1 MRTARFF
8 VSEEWI
14 ARSAEAFTIP
24 AGPIHKQ
31 IVSVLRMKVGD
42 PISLMPNDGTE
53 IDGHITEINRSAIM
67 GVIAGSKVVKPLRP
81 DITVC
86 AAMTKRDTFEWM
98 LQKCTELGANAFIP
112 MITDRVIKRPKETPK
127 RWQDIVREAS
137 EQSGRVT
144 LPVIHEVMTLAGAVG
159 KMHDRVKIAMHE
171 ADGAVKLPKIREMDH
186 VAIFVGPEG
195 GFSEPEITLLQGDGA
210 SVVRLGD
217 LVMRAETAAVAGV
230 ALVRL
235 S

>member
-8 VSEEWI
+8 VPEEWI

-31 IVSVLRMKVGD
+31 IISVLRMKVGD

-53 IDGHITEINRSAIM
+53 INGHITEINRSAIM
-67 GVIAGSKVVKPLRP
+67 GVIAGSSVGKPPRP
-81 DITVC
+81 DIIVC

-98 LQKCTELGANAFIP
+98 LQKCTELGANGFIP
-112 MITDRVIKRPKETPK
+112 MLTDRVVKRPKEMPK

-171 ADGAVKLPKIREMDH
+171 AHGDGKFPKIREMDH
-186 VAIFVGPEG
+186 VAIFIGPEG
-195 GFSEPEITLLQGDGA
+195 GFSEPEITLLANDGA
-210 SVVRLGD
+210 SVVQLGE

-230 ALVRL
+230 SLLRL
-235 S
+235 Q

>member
-1 MRTARFF
+1 
-8 VSEEWI
+8 
-14 ARSAEAFTIP
+14 
-24 AGPIHKQ
+24 
-31 IVSVLRMKVGD
+31 
-42 PISLMPNDGTE
+42 
-53 IDGHITEINRSAIM
+53 
-67 GVIAGSKVVKPLRP
+67 
-81 DITVC
+81 
-86 AAMTKRDTFEWM
+86 
-98 LQKCTELGANAFIP
+98 